1 MNITVINGTEK
12 HGVTYRL
19 KEMFLADFSDNAN
32 IIFQRIAP
40 LSALAAQTVS

>member
-1 MNITVINGTEK
+1 MRI
-12 HGVTYRL
+12 L
-19 KEMFLADFSDNAN
+19 QN